1 MAVPIYSKGE
11 FLMKKRLH
19 DKKAGIAI
27 LAVLFIISLAEVVL
41 RSVILKE
48 AMFNLSNAGE
58 PIITAAFSLMLIIF
72 ALKGKDRVF
81 HILCGVW
88 LGYFVMNQLYNLPGL
103 IADTVERYN
112 AGSFNTAICNSIHT
126 LSMICIVVIGA
137 LLVEYMNDGSIY
149 NKTFNILCAIT
160 VVMLLLLALHSGV
173 YDALVLGR
181 TEVILASLHNLSRMA
196 MVFLFT
202 FFAYDSAKAQ
212 LKKTNLTK

>member
-1 MAVPIYSKGE
+1 
-11 FLMKKRLH
+11 MKKRLH

-27 LAVLFIISLAEVVL
+27 LISLIIISLAEVIL

-48 AMFNLSNAGE
+48 GMINLANAGE
-58 PIITAAFSLMLIIF
+58 PIITAAISLLLLSF

-81 HILCGVW
+81 YILCGIW
-88 LGYFVMNQLYNLPGL
+88 LGFFVMNQLYGLPGM
-103 IADTVERYN
+103 IADTIERFA
-112 AGSFNTAICNSIHT
+112 AGSLNTAMCNLIHA

-149 NKTFNILCAIT
+149 NKVFNIFCAIAI
-160 VVMLLLLALHSGV
+160 VLLLLIALHNGV
-173 YDALVLGR
+173 YDAVILGR
-181 TEVILASLHNLSRMA
+181 TEVFLASLHNLSRITMI
-196 MVFLFT
+196 FLFT

>member
-1 MAVPIYSKGE
+1 
-11 FLMKKRLH
+11 MKKRLH

-27 LAVLFIISLAEVVL
+27 LISLIIISLAEVVL

-48 AMFNLSNAGE
+48 SMFNLSNAGE
-58 PIITAAFSLMLIIF
+58 PIITAAISLLLLTF

-81 HILCGVW
+81 YILCGIW
-88 LGYFVMNQLYNLPGL
+88 LGFFVLNQLYGLPGM
-103 IADTVERYN
+103 IADTIERFG
-112 AGSFNTAICNSIHT
+112 AGSLNTAMCNLIHA

-149 NKTFNILCAIT
+149 NKVFNIFCAIAI
-160 VVMLLLLALHSGV
+160 VLLLSLALHNGV
-173 YDALVLGR
+173 YDALILGR
-181 TEVILASLHNLSRMA
+181 TEVFLASLHNLSRIT

-212 LKKTNLTK
+212 LKKTDLTK

>member
-1 MAVPIYSKGE
+1 
-11 FLMKKRLH
+11 MKKRLH

-27 LAVLFIISLAEVVL
+27 LLSLLIISVAEVVL

-48 AMFNLSNAGE
+48 TMFNLSNAGE
-58 PIITAAFSLMLIIF
+58 PIITAIFSLLLLTF

-81 HILCGVW
+81 YILCGVW

-103 IADTVERYN
+103 IADTVVCYN
-112 AGSFNTAICNSIHT
+112 TGSFNSAICNSLHVF
-126 LSMICIVVIGA
+126 SAICIVAIGA

-149 NKTFNILCAIT
+149 NKAFNIFCAFTI
-160 VVMLLLLALHSGV
+160 VLLLLLALHNGA

-212 LKKTNLTK
+212 LKKTDLTK

>member
-1 MAVPIYSKGE
+1 
-11 FLMKKRLH
+11 MKKRLH

-27 LAVLFIISLAEVVL
+27 LVALIIISLAEVVL

-48 AMFNLSNAGE
+48 AMFGLSNAGE
-58 PIITAAFSLMLIIF
+58 PIITVAFSLMLIIF

-88 LGYFVMNQLYNLPGL
+88 LGYFVMNQLYSLPRL
-103 IADTVERYN
+103 VADTVVGFN
-112 AGSFNTAICNSIHT
+112 DGSFNSAICNSVHV
-126 LSMICIVVIGA
+126 LSIICIVVIGA

-149 NKTFNILCAIT
+149 NKAFNILCAIT
-160 VVMLLLLALHSGV
+160 LVLLLLLALHNGV

>member
-1 MAVPIYSKGE
+1 
-11 FLMKKRLH
+11 MKKGLYG
-19 DKKAGIAI
+19 KKAGIAI
-27 LAVLFIISLAEVVL
+27 LLALIIISVAEVVL

-48 AMFNLSNAGE
+48 AMFSLSNAGE
-58 PIITAAFSLMLIIF
+58 PIITVAFSLMLIIF

-88 LGYFVMNQLYNLPGL
+88 LGYFVMNQLYSLPRL
-103 IADTVERYN
+103 VADMVVRFN
-112 AGSFNTAICNSIHT
+112 AGSFNSAICNSVHA
-126 LSMICIVVIGA
+126 LSIICIVVIGA

-149 NKTFNILCAIT
+149 NKAFNILCAIT
-160 VVMLLLLALHSGV
+160 LVLLLLLALHNGV

-196 MVFLFT
+196 MIFLFT

-212 LKKTNLTK
+212 LQKTDLSK

>member
-1 MAVPIYSKGE
+1 
-11 FLMKKRLH
+11 MKKRLH

-27 LAVLFIISLAEVVL
+27 LLSLIIISLAEVIL

-48 AMFNLSNAGE
+48 AMFNLANAGE
-58 PIITAAFSLMLIIF
+58 PIITAAISLLLLTF

-81 HILCGVW
+81 YILCGIW
-88 LGYFVMNQLYNLPGL
+88 LGFFVLNQLYGLPGM
-103 IADTVERYN
+103 IADTIERFG
-112 AGSFNTAICNSIHT
+112 AGSLNTAICNLIHA

-149 NKTFNILCAIT
+149 NKAFNILCAIT
-160 VVMLLLLALHSGV
+160 VVLLLLLALHNVV
-173 YDALVLGR
+173 YDVVLLGR
-181 TEVILASLHNLSRMA
+181 NEVILAALHNVSRIT

-202 FFAYDSAKAQ
+202 FFAYDSAKHQ